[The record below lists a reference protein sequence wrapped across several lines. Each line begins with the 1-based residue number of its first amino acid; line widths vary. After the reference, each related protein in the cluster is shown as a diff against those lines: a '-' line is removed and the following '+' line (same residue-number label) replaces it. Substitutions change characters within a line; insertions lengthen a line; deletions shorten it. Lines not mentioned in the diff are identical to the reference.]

1 MRRGFTLIELLVVI
15 AIIAI
20 LIALLLPA
28 VQQAREAARRVQCR
42 NHLKQI
48 GLALHNYHDRH
59 KVFPIGVTEYN
70 GQVSWHAYILPDLD
84 QAPLYQ
90 GFQWQ
95 SSVYVLPPNGK
106 FCAKRIQTFLCPS
119 SSAVL
124 APRER
129 WPDSRDTGN
138 PEPVRPTETTHYYG
152 VLGPLGPNP
161 YAGPNYFPGSGN
173 NSPASGNT
181 GQTRPGTDDPN
192 GNGIPVFSPGGPGN
206 DGTYPEASYCRGG
219 PNTHG
224 GFGTT
229 GILTLDK
236 ARPISEVTDG
246 TSQTLLVGELS
257 WNPANVYR
265 CWFRGVNGCGTGGSK
280 NIKYHFRQRQFTSWY
295 VNDVSFGSE
304 HTGGCHFVFGDG
316 AVRFLSENMDL
327 PILKSLGS
335 ANLGEIASVE

>member
-28 VQQAREAARRVQCR
+28 VQQAREAARRTQCK

-59 KVFPIGVTEYN
+59 TTFPIGVTDYN
-70 GQVSWHAYILPDLD
+70 GQVSWHVYILPDMD

-90 GFQWQ
+90 QFQFV
-95 SSVYVLPPNGK
+95 SSVYGLAPNGK
-106 FCAKRIQTFLCPS
+106 FCTVRIPTFLCPS
-119 SSAVL
+119 GSVTLS
-124 APRER
+124 PRER
-129 WPDSRDTGN
+129 WPDPRDGN
-138 PEPVRPTETTHYYG
+138 TVDPVRPTETTHYYG

-161 YAGPNYFPGSGN
+161 YAGPNNFPGGV
-173 NSPASGNT
+173 T
-181 GQTRPGTDDPN
+181 GGPSNDPDGTRGGTDDPK
-192 GNGIPVFSPGGPGN
+192 GNGVPVFDPGGPGN
-206 DGTYPEASYCRGG
+206 DGTYPEAVRCKGG

-236 ARPISEVTDG
+236 ARRISEVTDG
-246 TSQTLLVGELS
+246 MSQTLLVGELS
-257 WNPANVYR
+257 WNKANIYR

-280 NIKYHFRQRQFTSWY
+280 NIKYHMHLRKFTSWY
-295 VNDVSFGSE
+295 ANDVSFGSE

-327 PILKSLGS
+327 AVLKSLGS
-335 ANLGEIASVE
+335 ANLGEIATVE